1 MAGELMTSLPPLV
14 SCIMPTRNRR
24 AFVGQ
29 AIWYFLRQDYPS
41 KELIIVDDGED
52 AVADLIPGDERIRY
66 SHCGGRR
73 SLGSK
78 RNLACETSRGGLI
91 AHWDDDDWIGPHR
104 LSSQVSQLLAADAD
118 ACGTRSLL
126 HYHLDAGQAW
136 NYDPTP
142 ADPPWLAGG
151 TLLYRRSVWDAH
163 RFADISVGE
172 DRVFISRLQPGKLQ
186 ALADSS
192 WYIALLHPRN
202 TAPKNLADGRW
213 ERRPLGEVE
222 QLLAGDR
229 GFYVALRNGRVPCR
243 PSLSPSTGQAVSVCA
258 PFMVYDGY
266 GSMAEYLVLGMV
278 RAGATVRVIPLAYDQ
293 SGLTAE
299 LKAIVRRSTPDPAAP
314 VIFFSW
320 PSTELER
327 FAGLGDLFINT
338 MWESSRLPAGWTGPL
353 NRARALIVPT
363 HFVADVCRD
372 SGVDVPIEVIPEGI
386 DPEVYHYM
394 ERPER
399 AGLTTMI
406 VGTVIGRKHTRE
418 GIAAW
423 KQAFDGDPEAR
434 LIIKARFNY
443 RNYTPDDPRISFVDR
458 SEPGRGISHWYQSAD
473 VLLALGNEG
482 FGLPLAEGMATGLP
496 VIALNSEGQSDIC
509 REAADLLLPVTPE
522 RWEPY
527 EEAPYGRCGKR
538 GVPDVGAVAS
548 RLRWVSSHRAEARAM
563 GRAAS
568 GWILRHRNIWHKGP
582 AVLDFMEQQV
592 RPARPLRR
600 LATLWA
606 PSLGSACGVAE
617 YTAHLAGALGSVRAT
632 GCPPDLR
639 GVRVLH
645 VQHEVG
651 IFDDTEL
658 TRHLQDARRRRVPVA
673 VTEHSVGS
681 AAHAW
686 ERDADVLISLTERGT
701 AQLRRRWPGHRV
713 EHIPHGCP
721 SWFPPRKTGTGRTIG
736 AFGFL
741 EPHKGFWQV
750 LDVLKALPGS
760 DLLLFS
766 HAKSPDL
773 ERRWA
778 EAARGLA
785 VRHIAKFLPSEE
797 VARQLAAE
805 ADILVFWYQDTPAA
819 SASGAVRVG
828 LATGVPVLASPT
840 NWFSDLTDVTYQ
852 PESLIDGARRLL
864 DDKPLRERLSAA
876 ARTYCDR
883 NSWPQIAERHR
894 ALWQALEST

>member
-1 MAGELMTSLPPLV
+1 MAVDLMADSAPLV

-41 KELIIVDDGED
+41 KELVIVDDGED
-52 AVADLIPGDERIRY
+52 AVADLVPGDERIRY
-66 SHCGGRR
+66 THCGSRR
-73 SLGSK
+73 SLGGK
-78 RNLACETSRGGLI
+78 RNLACEQSHGGLI
-91 AHWDDDDWIGPHR
+91 AHWDDDDWIAPQR

-118 ACGTRSLL
+118 ACGARNLL
-126 HYHLDAGQAW
+126 HYRLDAGQAW
-136 NYDPTP
+136 HYAPVP
-142 ADPPWLAGG
+142 GDPPWLAGG
-151 TLLYRRSVWDAH
+151 TLLYRRSVWAAH
-163 RFADISVGE
+163 RFGDINVGE
-172 DRVFISRLQPGKLQ
+172 DRVFLSGLEPSRLQ

-192 WYIALLHPRN
+192 WYIAVLHPRN
-202 TAPKNLADGRW
+202 TAPKNLADTRW

-222 QLLAGDR
+222 RLLARDR
-229 GFYVALRNGRVPCR
+229 GFYVALRNDGAPR
-243 PSLSPSTGQAVSVCA
+243 PSRSASVSQAVTVCA

-278 RAGATVRVIPLAYDQ
+278 RAGSTVSVIPITYDQ
-293 SGLTAE
+293 SGLSAE
-299 LKAIVRRSTPDPAAP
+299 LRAIVQRSVPDPAAP
-314 VIFFSW
+314 LIFFSW
-320 PSTELER
+320 PGAELKR
-327 FAGLGDLFINT
+327 FAGTGDLFINT
-338 MWESSRLPAGWTGPL
+338 MWESSRLPAGWIEPL

-363 HFVADVCRD
+363 RFVADVCRA

-386 DPEVYHYM
+386 DPEIYHYL

-399 AGLTTMI
+399 EGLTTLI

-423 KQAFDGDPEAR
+423 KQAFAGDPAAR
-434 LIIKARFNY
+434 LIIKSRFNY
-443 RNYTPDDPRISFVDR
+443 GNYTPDDHRISLVDS
-458 SEPGRGISHWYQSAD
+458 SEPTRGIAHWYQSAD

-496 VIALNSEGQSDIC
+496 VIALDSEGQSDIC
-509 REAADLLLPVTPE
+509 HEADGFLLPVSAE

-538 GVPDVGAVAS
+538 GVPDVGAVAA
-548 RLRWVSSHRAEARAM
+548 RLTWVSSHRAEARAM

-568 GWILRHRNIWHKGP
+568 GWILQHRNIWHKGP
-582 AVLDFMEQQV
+582 AVLDFVERQV
-592 RPARPLRR
+592 RPPRPLRR

-632 GCPPDLR
+632 GRPPDLR

-645 VQHEVG
+645 VQHEGSIV
-651 IFDDTEL
+651 DDAEL
-658 TRHLQDARRRRVPVA
+658 TRHLQDARRLRVPVA
-673 VTEHSVGS
+673 VTEHSVGP

-713 EHIPHGCP
+713 EYIPHGCP
-721 SWFPPRKTGTGRTIG
+721 SWFPPRKIRTGRTIG

-741 EPHKGFWQV
+741 EPHKGFWQL

-760 DLLLFS
+760 ELLLFS
-766 HAKSPDL
+766 HAKSPGL

-778 EAARGLA
+778 EAASGLA

-797 VARQLAAE
+797 IARRLAAE
-805 ADILVFWYQDTPAA
+805 ADVLVFWYQDTPLI

-828 LATGVPVLASPT
+828 LASGVPVLASPT
-840 NWFSDLTDVTYQ
+840 KWFSDLTDVTYQ
-852 PESLIDGARRLL
+852 PESLIEGTRRLL
-864 DDKPLRERLSAA
+864 DDGPLRKRLSAA
-876 ARTYCDR
+876 ARTYCCR

-894 ALWQALEST
+894 ALWQALESA